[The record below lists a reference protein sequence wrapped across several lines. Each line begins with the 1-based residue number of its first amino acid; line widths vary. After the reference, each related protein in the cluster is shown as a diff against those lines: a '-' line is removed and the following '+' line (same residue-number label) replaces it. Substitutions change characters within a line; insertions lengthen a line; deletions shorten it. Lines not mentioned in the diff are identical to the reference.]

1 MATKHE
7 LEITI
12 SADGE
17 VSISV
22 SGTKGKRCID
32 LTKELEETIGTVV
45 SREAKPAFYETES
58 TQTLIVKDGSQ

>member
-22 SGTKGKRCID
+22 SGTKGKHCLD
-32 LTKELEETIGTVV
+32 LTKELEESIGTVV
-45 SREAKPAFYETES
+45 GREAKPAFYETDES
-58 TQTLIVKDGSQ
+58 QSVIIKDGSL